1 MIIMYN
7 TFPPTEVKS
16 DVPLGLLLL
25 AAIESKGA
33 HS

>member
-7 TFPPTEVKS
+7 TFLPTEVKS
-16 DVPLGLLLL
+16 DVLLGLLLL
-25 AAIESKGA
+25 AAIKSKGA